1 MQNSEL
7 NNGRPLVMRSEKQK
21 MLAGE
26 LYDATDA
33 ELNIERQRARLLCH
47 TLNNLAPHED
57 TRRHA
62 LLAELLGTANGAD
75 IQPPFFC
82 DYGYNIEIGAHGYFN
97 VSCVVL
103 DVMPVRIGAHV
114 LFGPGVQVYTASHPL
129 SAADRRTGLECAKP
143 VNVGDDVWV
152 GGGAVICPGVSIG
165 AGTVIGAGSVVTRD
179 LPALVLAAGNPCR
192 VIRPL

>member
-1 MQNSEL
+1 
-7 NNGRPLVMRSEKQK
+7 MRSEKQK

-26 LYDATDA
+26 LYDAADLQLAT
-33 ELNIERQRARLLCH
+33 ERQHARLLCH
-47 TLNNLAPHED
+47 ALNHLAPQED
-57 TRRHA
+57 ARRPA
-62 LLAELLGTANGAD
+62 LLAELLGAANGAN

-82 DYGYNIEIGAHGYFN
+82 DYGYNIEIGAHTWIN
-97 VSCVVL
+97 VNCVVL

-129 SAADRRTGLECAKP
+129 DAAVRRQGLECAKP
-143 VNVGDDVWV
+143 VTIGDDVWI
-152 GGGAVICPGVSIG
+152 GGGTVICPGVSIG

-179 LPALVLAAGNPCR
+179 IPAGVLAAGNPCR